1 MKTTCKILIWAL
13 VLVFLIFL
21 IGCQE
26 EQQQQQQPQET
37 MSPQQTR
44 LVAAENIQLK
54 KDIADRDAEIERQK
68 MLLTKC
74 EEEKEKLN
82 KSLNQ
87 KSQGLMEA
95 LMATMDKD
103 AQNIRIENEEL
114 KKQIEELKKQLA
126 PNE

>member
-1 MKTTCKILIWAL
+1 MKTTCKILIWAF

-114 KKQIEELKKQLA
+114 KKQIEELKKQLT